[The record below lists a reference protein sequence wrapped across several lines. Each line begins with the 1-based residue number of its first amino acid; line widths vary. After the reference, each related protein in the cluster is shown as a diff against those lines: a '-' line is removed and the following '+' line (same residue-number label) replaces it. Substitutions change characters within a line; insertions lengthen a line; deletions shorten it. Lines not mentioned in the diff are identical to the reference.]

1 MFRPFIH
8 TMHAKQMSQ
17 RDKGTRLAG
26 VLASQYA
33 VTMVSAQE
41 PPLSRSEWIV
51 LSVICEGPTHG
62 NAVSR
67 AVGPDGELGQIW
79 HVQRGVV
86 YRSLD
91 RLLDLGLIRSAGQEF
106 SHQGP
111 VRLRVEA
118 TDAGQEAARSW
129 QQQPVEHMRD
139 IRSELLVKLALMNR
153 SGTDPHN
160 LLTAQRAQ
168 LLPIADSL
176 RDRIAAVTGFDR
188 TLLMWRYETASATI
202 RFLDALVPSP
212 P

>member
-1 MFRPFIH
+1 
-8 TMHAKQMSQ
+8 MHAKQMSQ
-17 RDKGTRLAG
+17 RDKRTRLAG
-26 VLASQYA
+26 VLARPYA
-33 VTMVSAQE
+33 VTMVPDQE

-51 LSVICEGPTHG
+51 LSVICEGSTHG

-67 AVGPDGELGQIW
+67 AVGPEGELGQIW

-111 VRLRVEA
+111 VRSRVEA
-118 TDAGQEAARSW
+118 TDEGQAAARSW
-129 QQQPVEHMRD
+129 QQQPVQHMRD
-139 IRSELLVKLALMNR
+139 IRSELLIKLALLNR
-153 SGTDPHN
+153 SGIDPHD

-176 RDRIAAVTGFDR
+176 RDRIAVVTGFDR
-188 TLLMWRYETASATI
+188 TLLLWRYETASATI